1 MITADGRAD
10 PPCRAITPC
19 APLPPR
25 PYLCDDSSPRRTA
38 SRRGKLAHFNLERR
52 EKKEGKRGLGGAQL
66 AATVSPPQHMLPEH
80 RGMVWPHPR
89 LSEMRCRMAD
99 NARLLSAPTAL
110 SAATRSTSGDAK
122 ARTRIGGHRDGSTH
136 PQLEALQKST
146 TRSMRRLRH
155 IRRRLDGLQA
165 VAEQWSVE
173 DERGDGVAPPQ
184 GRGGAR
190 VPRCRQPVEACPRR
204 ERSAAIESIVYPSS
218 SSEDDDDDSSSGDD
232 AMRRWARLST
242 GTRAGQPHSCAST
255 DVSPAR
261 SASTSPL
268 GLGRGQ
274 DFAREELE
282 TLLRLA
288 SRRGRERG
296 RG

>member
-1 MITADGRAD
+1 M
-10 PPCRAITPC
+10 
-19 APLPPR
+19 
-25 PYLCDDSSPRRTA
+25 
-38 SRRGKLAHFNLERR
+38 RRGKLAHFNLERR

-99 NARLLSAPTAL
+99 NARLLSAPT
-110 SAATRSTSGDAK
+110 